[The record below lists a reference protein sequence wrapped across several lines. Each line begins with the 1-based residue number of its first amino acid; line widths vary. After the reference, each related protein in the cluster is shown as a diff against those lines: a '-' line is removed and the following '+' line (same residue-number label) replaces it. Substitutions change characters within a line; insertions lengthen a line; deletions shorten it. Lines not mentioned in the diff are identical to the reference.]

1 MYEAIITKVILYQV
15 EIGEDFCY
23 KVNWLD
29 DLDFET
35 FWVESYLQDA
45 RINFWMQEKNWR
57 MMNHYNHYI
66 LDDFSTNGRTFVKHH
81 LFNQVW

>member
-57 MMNHYNHYI
+57 MMNHYKN
-66 LDDFSTNGRTFVKHH
+66 SG
-81 LFNQVW
+81 

>member
-45 RINFWMQEKNWR
+45 RINFWMHEKNWR
-57 MMNHYNHYI
+57 MMNHYKN
-66 LDDFSTNGRTFVKHH
+66 SG
-81 LFNQVW
+81 